1 MSVLIWIHLPS
12 LLIKDLISVNV
23 YFACFFL
30 LSVFFFHINFFKNS
44 FKNTIGMSNSL
55 DSHQAQHF
63 VWADLGSKCL
73 QRLAADAK
81 INGYLTGV
89 L

>member
-1 MSVLIWIHLPS
+1 
-12 LLIKDLISVNV
+12 
-23 YFACFFL
+23 
-30 LSVFFFHINFFKNS
+30 
-44 FKNTIGMSNSL
+44 MSNSL
-55 DSHQAQHF
+55 DSHQAQHI

-89 L
+89 LCILFKEHLRNFPIGHFPVYVFANG